1 MNFLKKKKY
10 KINLKGFL
18 FEPNVRFY
26 IKPGNDFDRS
36 ERIFREHFNNEL
48 WQNEYRKYLS
58 VFLKERLQ
66 EWKKKYLVEKTLP
79 VRVKK
84 DIGGYVEINNFAF
97 KVYVD
102 KNNVKEFIEKNYE
115 YEIERDFKNNFV
127 NEMYLYYKD
136 KLYKGKEKKW
146 DLQE

>member
-36 ERIFREHFNNEL
+36 ERIFREHFNNKL

-84 DIGGYVEINNFAF
+84 DIGGYVETNNFAF

-102 KNNVKEFIEKNYE
+102 KNNVKEFIEKNYK

-136 KLYKGKEKKW
+136 KLYKGKEKEW